1 MLAAK
6 RMTIIPMSF
15 VLIALVG
22 AAPAHRDIVA
32 GDRDLVGKD
41 PHLVAGDRDL
51 VSKDPHLLANETWD
65 IAADRDY
72 RAAAYRNA

>member
-41 PHLVAGDRDL
+41 PHL
-51 VSKDPHLLANETWD
+51 LANETWD